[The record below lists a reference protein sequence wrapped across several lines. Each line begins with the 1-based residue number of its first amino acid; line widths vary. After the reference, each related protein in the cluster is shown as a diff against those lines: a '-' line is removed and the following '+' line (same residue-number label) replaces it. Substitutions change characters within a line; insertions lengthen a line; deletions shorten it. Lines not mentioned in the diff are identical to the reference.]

1 MPGTHRWAAAL
12 FLAVGAAGC
21 ASFLPAPLPMRAV
34 EAPRGSAPARCL
46 LVLLP
51 GLGDRAETFGSRG
64 FPERIRRGG
73 IDAEVVAAD
82 ATIGYYAQGHMP
94 GRLHAD
100 VIAPRARAGQRVWLL
115 GISMGG
121 MGSLMTGR
129 DHPVAG
135 LVLLAPYLGD
145 RSLTE
150 EIAAAGGLARWQPG
164 PIAGPLASETYQ
176 RQVWGWLQQAV
187 AADQPK
193 IVLGF
198 GNDDKS
204 IQQHRV
210 LAAALPA
217 DRVRHAPGGHDWD
230 AWTKLLDDV
239 LERSPLVEECAG
251 GTGLR

>member
-1 MPGTHRWAAAL
+1 VAAL
-12 FLAVGAAGC
+12 RGAASLLLAGAAGC
-21 ASFLPAPLPMRAV
+21 ASFLSAPLPMRAV
-34 EAPRGSAPARCL
+34 EGPRGGAETRCL

-51 GLGDRAETFGSRG
+51 GLGDRAETFEAHG
-64 FPERIRRGG
+64 FPERIRKRG

-82 ATIGYYAQGHMP
+82 ATIGYYAKGHMP
-94 GRLHAD
+94 GRLQAD
-100 VIAPRARAGQRVWLL
+100 VIAPRARPGQRVWLL

-145 RSLTE
+145 RSLTD
-150 EIAAAGGLARWQPG
+150 EIAAAGGLSRWEPG
-164 PIAGPLASETYQ
+164 PVAGPLGSETYQ
-176 RQVWGWLQQAV
+176 RQVWGWLKVSV
-187 AADQPK
+187 AAGQPA

-198 GNDDKS
+198 GNDDRS
-204 IQQHRV
+204 IGQHRV
-210 LAAALPA
+210 LAAALPP

-239 LERSPLVEECAG
+239 LERSPLVEECGAA
-251 GTGLR
+251 R